1 MSGDVATQR
10 SGICYNLLGGNKQ
23 ANVVTTGKYS
33 EQAKSEIEKH
43 AKVKEVASNA
53 QHDRKTIGDDWQ
65 LEQGADIFHYCD
77 VEPQEAFEFKSFP
90 LDKVPDNQILVA
102 DMSLSLTTK
111 QVDWSKYGVVYADAS
126 KQLGIPGLVIV
137 IVRNDL
143 IGKQKPDTPAHL
155 NWQSYADN
163 PSDFPKTPTCWQ
175 IYLLGLN
182 IEYLYQLGGV
192 SEL

>member
-1 MSGDVATQR
+1 MVSARTQLQHLLDIPINYTIFFMSGDLATQR
-10 SGICYNLLGGNKQ
+10 SGICYNLLGENKQ

-33 EQAKSEIEKH
+33 EQAKSEMEKH

-53 QHDRKTIGDDWQ
+53 QHDRKTIGEDWQ

-90 LDKVPDNQILVA
+90 LDKIPDNQILVA

-111 QVDWSKYGVVYADAS
+111 QVDWSKYGVVYADAT
-126 KQLGIPGLVIV
+126 KQLGLPGLVIV

-155 NWQSYADN
+155 NW
-163 PSDFPKTPTCWQ
+163 
-175 IYLLGLN
+175 
-182 IEYLYQLGGV
+182 
-192 SEL
+192 